1 MVRGKLVFIAGG
13 VRSGKTS
20 FAEEYLMNEEALRNV
35 YVASGVAV
43 DEEMKQRIERHRQDR
58 AGYPVEWVTIE
69 QPRQIEQLPSS
80 IKKGDAILWDCVTTW
95 LANELFTADMEKV
108 EKQLITTLEELLS
121 QVKVLVIVSNEVLD
135 EPLSEYEGVLLY
147 QEWIGQIHQRL
158 VAMADEAYEMEYGLV
173 QRWK

>member
-20 FAEEYLMNEEALRNV
+20 FAEDYLMNEQAKRYV

-58 AGYPVEWVTIE
+58 AAYQKQWVTIE
-69 QPRQIEQLPSS
+69 QPRHIEQLPFS
-80 IKKGDAILWDCVTTW
+80 IKKGDAILWDCITTW
-95 LANELFTADMEKV
+95 LSNELYVADMERV
-108 EKQLITTLEELLS
+108 EKQLLTTMEKLLM

-135 EPLSEYEGVLLY
+135 EQLSEYDGVLLY
-147 QEWIGQIHQRL
+147 QKWIGRIHQAL
-158 VAMADEAYEMEYGLV
+158 VAMADEAYEMDYGLV
-173 QRWK
+173 RQWK